1 MDPDPLA
8 VAFRL
13 HRHEIPSPS
22 PIHGDAFGVSAHA
35 ELHVDSR
42 SNNRRNDD
50 DDDELE
56 KQSDCGL
63 AVTRV
68 TSAAV
73 GGHRRIEI
81 GV

>member
-8 VAFRL
+8 VAIRL

-22 PIHGDAFGVSAHA
+22 PIHGDAFRAHA

-73 GGHRRIEI
+73 GEHRRIEI